1 MVYYFPSGR
10 IAAAYGRAP
19 AVGKMEKIRQRA
31 VFFTLFTLAVDALTL
46 LGALVLAFWLS
57 FHSFL
62 TGVLPVTKGVPPL
75 SAYFKAFPVI
85 LVVFGIV
92 FKGFNL
98 YRRRMTFSPSWQV
111 ITIAQAVTVAIFSL
125 MAATFL
131 YRQDFTYSRR
141 LVGWFWVFSIVG
153 LTAARR
159 LIGKIEIWWW
169 EKYRRPRQILLIGE
183 GEAARRLQANLE
195 ANPRWAGKAA
205 GLLWIDGKPA
215 VEDYPGL
222 PLLGSADD
230 FEQVIERHP
239 VSEVILTRLG
249 LPHQRITA
257 LIAECEKNLI
267 DFKLV
272 PDVFSLMSS
281 RVWVTNLDG
290 IPLLGFRML
299 PLHSAWNRFVKRSF
313 DLVGAA
319 LGLVLSA
326 PVLLICAV
334 LIKLT
339 SRGSVLFRQE
349 RMGENGRLF
358 LLYKLRTMPMD
369 AEKATGPVWSSA
381 DDPRATPAGRVLR
394 RLGLDELPQFWNVLK
409 GDMSLVGPRPERA
422 VFVEQFKEDIPR
434 YMSRHLV
441 KSGVTGWAQV
451 NGLRGD
457 TSVKARLEYDMYYLE
472 NWSLLF
478 DVKILLLTIFS
489 RRARR
494 KTSTNLHEFSRMGP
508 A

>member
-1 MVYYFPSGR
+1 
-10 IAAAYGRAP
+10 
-19 AVGKMEKIRQRA
+19 MENIRQRA
-31 VFFTLFTLAVDALTL
+31 VFFTLFTLMVDSLVL
-46 LGALVLAFWLS
+46 LGAVAFAFWLS
-57 FHSFL
+57 FRSFL
-62 TGVLPVTKGVPPL
+62 TDLFPITKGVPPL
-75 SAYFKAFPVI
+75 TEYFKAFPVI
-85 LVVFGIV
+85 LIVFWIV

-98 YRRRMTFSPSWQV
+98 YRRRMTFSPSWNFF
-111 ITIAQAVTVAIFSL
+111 TIAQAVTVAIFSL

-153 LTAARR
+153 LTASRR

-169 EKYRRPRQILLIGE
+169 EKYLRPRQILLIGE
-183 GEAARRLQANLE
+183 GPVARRLRANLE
-195 ANPRWAGKAA
+195 ANPRWAGEAA
-205 GLLWIDGKPA
+205 GLLWIDRKPRA
-215 VEDYPGL
+215 EDFPGL
-222 PLLGSADD
+222 PLLGHVDD
-230 FEQVIERHP
+230 FERVVASHP
-239 VSEVILTRLG
+239 VSEVILTSLS
-249 LPHQRITA
+249 LPHPRIIS
-257 LIAECEKNLI
+257 LIAECEKSLI

-290 IPLLGFRML
+290 IPLLGFKML

-313 DLVGAA
+313 DLAGAA

-326 PVLLICAV
+326 PVLLFCA
-334 LIKLT
+334 LLSKLT
-339 SRGSVLFRQE
+339 SRGSVFYRQE
-349 RMGENGRLF
+349 RMGENGKLF
-358 LLYKLRTMPMD
+358 PLYKLRTMPMD

-381 DDPRATPAGRVLR
+381 DDPRATQVGRALR
-394 RLGLDELPQFWNVLK
+394 LLGLDELPQFWNVLK
-409 GDMSLVGPRPERA
+409 GDMSLVGPRPERQ

-472 NWSLLF
+472 NWSIFF
-478 DVKILLLTIFS
+478 DIKILLLTIFS
-489 RRARR
+489 RR
-494 KTSTNLHEFSRMGP
+494 SRVSKHR